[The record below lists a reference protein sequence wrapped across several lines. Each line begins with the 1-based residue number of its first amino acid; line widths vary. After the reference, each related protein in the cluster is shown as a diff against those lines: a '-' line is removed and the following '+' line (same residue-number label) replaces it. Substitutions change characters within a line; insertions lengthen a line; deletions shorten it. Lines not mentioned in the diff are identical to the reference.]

1 MEEGKSF
8 KCGLVALVGLPNAGK
23 STLLNAMLKEK
34 IVITSYKPQTTRNAI
49 YGIKTTDDYQIIFVD
64 TPGYHA
70 GKGRLNKMMVQQ
82 AEEAILSVDL
92 ICVLADPQEKGGP
105 AFKGLLEKVE
115 ASGVP
120 VILVITKLDDRSRED
135 LYRAAQHL
143 ATLYPFKHVIPLS
156 AKIDKN
162 IDKLEE
168 LIAAELPIAPAA
180 FAGDQ
185 ITNQPEAFLISE
197 FVREQVFMLLQQEVP
212 YDTLV
217 ETERITE
224 TKDKMEIDAS
234 IIVNRDS
241 QKGIVIGKGAEMLK
255 EIGTRARK
263 DLERFFGIK
272 IRLNL
277 HVKVRTDWA
286 DKDEYLK
293 IQGLQ

>member
-1 MEEGKSF
+1 MSDKAF

-34 IVITSYKPQTTRNAI
+34 VVITSHKPQTTRNAI

-70 GKGRLNKMMVQQ
+70 GKGRLNKVMVQQ

-92 ICVLADPQEKGGP
+92 ICVLADPNEKGGP
-105 AFKGLLEKVE
+105 AFRALLEKVE
-115 ASGVP
+115 ARGVP
-120 VILVITKLDDRSRED
+120 SILVITSLDDRSRDD
-135 LYRAAQHL
+135 LYDAAQHL
-143 ATLYPFKHVIPLS
+143 STLSNFKQVIPIS

-168 LIAAELPIAPAA
+168 LIAAELPEAPAV
-180 FAGDQ
+180 FDKDE
-185 ITNQPEAFLISE
+185 ITNQPENFLISE
-197 FVREQVFMLLQQEVP
+197 FIREQVFMLLQQEVP

-217 ETERITE
+217 ETERVKE
-224 TKDKMEIDAS
+224 SDDKMEIDAA

-241 QKGIVIGKGAEMLK
+241 QKGIVIGKNAAMIK

-263 DLERFFGIK
+263 DLETFFGIK
-272 IRLNL
+272 VRLNL
-277 HVKVRTDWA
+277 FVKVKNDWA
-286 DKDEYLK
+286 SKDEYLK
-293 IQGLQ
+293 IQGLS